1 MVSGMA
7 KTGIVGGVGIVVVV
21 LSATLGWILV
31 PDVLEKVFSRLYCR
45 YVVYNFF

>member
-1 MVSGMA
+1 MV

-31 PDVLEKVFSRLYCR
+31 PNLATDVKKSGLINQFSLNC
-45 YVVYNFF
+45 

>member
-21 LSATLGWILV
+21 LSATLGWVLV
-31 PDVLEKVFSRLYCR
+31 PNLVTKVVSRLNCPL
-45 YVVYNFF
+45 VMTII